1 MLHALDQVLP
11 TARNRFVNDLRIG
24 EAEVGGADG
33 IQELAQ
39 QERQLVLL
47 LDVQPLNAL
56 HGLQPGRRGQQ
67 VALFERIEDRV
78 LLPIRGAEA
87 FIAGFR
93 LDDRFAF
100 LAQSPEC
107 EGAAGHQLTILQRE
121 VAVESP
127 QPRRIAKDIQPD
139 ALEDTDNFPQINGH
153 DLTDRIGIPE
163 PVDEGD
169 PGILLGAVLG
179 LGEGLYDGS
188 GRIASCRS
196 ISQVDP
202 GLYNLCSVRCF
213 FIHSG

>member
-1 MLHALDQVLP
+1 MLHAFDQVLP

-56 HGLQPGRRGQQ
+56 HGLQPGRRSQQ

-87 FIAGFR
+87 FIARLR

-127 QPRRIAKDIQPD
+127 QPRRISKSLFEKVKKQP
-139 ALEDTDNFPQINGH
+139 
-153 DLTDRIGIPE
+153 
-163 PVDEGD
+163 V
-169 PGILLGAVLG
+169 GATSN
-179 LGEGLYDGS
+179 ES
-188 GRIASCRS
+188 
-196 ISQVDP
+196 
-202 GLYNLCSVRCF
+202 
-213 FIHSG
+213 